1 MTQNTHP
8 LKEFI
13 RAKKWKVLDCPSQSP
28 DLNPIEHEFQQL
40 KRRVKT
46 ETPQNK
52 QQLEMAALKAGKSI
66 SKDETKSLV
75 MSTGHGLTAVIVHK
89 GSATK

>member
-1 MTQNTHP
+1 M
-8 LKEFI
+8 
-13 RAKKWKVLDCPSQSP
+13 
-28 DLNPIEHEFQQL
+28 
-40 KRRVKT
+40 KRRLKA

-52 QQLEMAALKAGKSI
+52 QQLELAAGKSI

-75 MSTGHGLTAVIVHK
+75 MSMSRRLTAVIVRK